1 MSQSAGNKRVTLVHC
16 GEKGRYVHFP
26 LGILY
31 LAASLQ
37 ENGFEPRL
45 VDLRVQDFTPAD
57 LDGAL
62 YLGVSHMTG
71 SMQIPPALAC
81 AEISQSK
88 GVPVVFGGAHAS
100 MLLEQTA
107 AHPLVDI
114 AVKGEGEEVVVEI
127 AEHFQG
133 KRELRS
139 IKGIA
144 YKEDSGRVVTTGD
157 RKPPLFDKV
166 TSLPYDLLPMEKYLP
181 SKIDFG
187 YQSSRGC
194 PHRCAFCAEVALY
207 PKTWRAK
214 SAKVVVGEIE
224 EIIERFHPKRIFF
237 YDSNFFCSKKRV
249 EEFCNLIIERG
260 IKTTFYGECRFDYFH
275 KYTPEFLGLIKRA
288 GFNENLFGGESGS
301 DATLAFI
308 KKDITTDQ
316 ILKSIKMCKEV
327 GLKSFTSFMIGF
339 PGETDEEMM
348 KTLDIY
354 DKIMAIDPVGAKING
369 MFVYT
374 PFPGTELF
382 ETVVREWGYVPPRT
396 LDEWGKLELYDSSNI
411 TWLDDK
417 KKQRVQTISALVRY
431 FFVHKTLL
439 EWPFSE
445 KIKRHNGILKAILSI
460 LFDGALYPL
469 GRLRWKMRFFGFGY
483 EFRFWQR
490 VFYAYM
496 GRK

>member
-1 MSQSAGNKRVTLVHC
+1 MSQSARNSRVTLVHC
-16 GEKGRYVHFP
+16 GEKGGYVHFP
-26 LGILY
+26 LSILC
-31 LAASLQ
+31 LAESLLR
-37 ENGFEPRL
+37 NGFEPRL
-45 VDLRVQDFTPAD
+45 VDLRVQDFTAAD

-62 YLGVSHMTG
+62 YVGVSHMTG
-71 SMQIPPALAC
+71 SMQIPRALVC
-81 AEISQSK
+81 AEIAKSRD
-88 GVPVVFGGAHAS
+88 VPVVFGGAHPS

-114 AVKGEGEEVVVEI
+114 AVKGEGEEVAVEI
-127 AEHFQG
+127 AEHFQA
-133 KRELRS
+133 KRELRL

-144 YKEDSGRVVTTGD
+144 YKDDSGKVVITGD
-157 RKPPLFDKV
+157 RKPPPLNEV
-166 TSLPYDLLPMEKYLP
+166 THLPYDLLPMEKYLA

-207 PKTWRAK
+207 AKTWRPK
-214 SAKVVVGEIE
+214 SAKVVVEEIE
-224 EIIERFHPKRIFF
+224 EIIKRFNPERIFF

-249 EEFCNLIIERG
+249 EEFCNLVIERG
-260 IKTTFYGECRFDYFH
+260 IKTKFYGECRFDYFH
-275 KYTPEFLGLIKRA
+275 KYTPEFLDLIKRT

-308 KKDITTDQ
+308 KKDINTQQ
-316 ILKSIKMCKEV
+316 IIESIKMCKQA

-339 PGETDEEMM
+339 PGESDEEMM
-348 KTLDIY
+348 KTLDMY
-354 DKIMAIDPVGAKING
+354 DRIVAIDPEGARING

-382 ETVVREWGYVPPRT
+382 DTVVKRWGYMPPQS
-396 LDEWGKLELYDSSNI
+396 LDEWGKFELYDSSNI

-431 FFVHKTLL
+431 FFVHKTLS

-445 KIKRHNGILKAILSI
+445 KIKRHGGILKAILSI

-483 EFRFWQR
+483 EFRFWQK